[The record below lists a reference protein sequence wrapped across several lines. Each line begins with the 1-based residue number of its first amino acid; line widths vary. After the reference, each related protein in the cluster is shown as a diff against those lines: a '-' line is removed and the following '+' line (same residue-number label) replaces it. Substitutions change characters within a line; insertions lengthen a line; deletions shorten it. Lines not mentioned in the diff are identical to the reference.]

1 MLVHVC
7 LRELRGLS
15 GLTAPLHFDSRYWGC
30 VWKWAGQATVL
41 WAKGRNCPVVK
52 LWKRFSV

>member
-15 GLTAPLHFDSRYWGC
+15 GLTALYALIQDMGVC
-30 VWKWAGQATVL
+30 LEMG
-41 WAKGRNCPVVK
+41 
-52 LWKRFSV
+52 